1 MTLSAATGSLSVD
14 ATAAAP
20 HVVRVGF
27 SVQALFLWWAREV
40 EGGAAPTNQ
49 GGMGVA
55 AAGSE
60 QASVCWAAAGDEL
73 GWWSSDA
80 ALIGYPRPG
89 AEPELRA
96 SISWTEDGFAFDHI
110 APCGG
115 RWHVRYLSLGADGVG
130 GAAVR
135 RFEIDRSG
143 PVRVRGLGLEPSL
156 VLFLAGAGTES
167 PTSFP
172 GLMHGIGVAT
182 GPDSQVATA
191 LTAWAGEDR
200 AAVRGAQRRGAVVAL
215 PDPIGL
221 QRPNVLA
228 RLVSLDGDGFT
239 LDAAV
244 ENTGSLPVACL
255 ALTGGG
261 YEVGVATAP
270 TARRRQVKRVLTPAL
285 RPEAVLGFTW
295 GFAASGVP
303 KEYGRLC
310 VGAASRAGETGCISW
325 ALRGRPP
332 WPLRPSARV
341 GRDAFIEVVDTTSDG
356 LHAQAALDRILPGGF
371 SLDWRLTDEFRREFA
386 YVGFGSRTRRGL
398 RDRIGVRFRLRRPR
412 Q

>member
-1 MTLSAATGSLSVD
+1 MTLRAATGSVSVD
-14 ATAAAP
+14 ATAAASQ
-20 HVVRVGF
+20 VVRVGF
-27 SVQALFLWWAREV
+27 PVQALFLWWAREG
-40 EGGAAPTNQ
+40 EDGAAPANR
-49 GGMGVA
+49 GGMGIA

-80 ALIGYPRPG
+80 ALIGYGQPG

-96 SISWTEDGFAFDHI
+96 SISWTDDGFTLDHS
-110 APCGG
+110 APREG
-115 RWHVRYLSLGADGVG
+115 RWHVRYLSLGAAGPLR
-130 GAAVR
+130 AAVR

-143 PVRVRGLGLEPSL
+143 PVAVRGLDLEPSL
-156 VLFLAGAGTES
+156 LLFLAGAGRET
-167 PTSFP
+167 PAFFP

-182 GPDSQVATA
+182 GPDSQVAAA

-200 AAVRGAQRRGAVVAL
+200 AAVRGAQRKDAVVAL

-221 QRPNVLA
+221 QRPTVLA
-228 RLVSLDGDGFT
+228 RLLSLDGDGFT
-239 LDAAV
+239 LGAAV
-244 ENTGSLPVACL
+244 EQTESLPVACL
-255 ALTGGG
+255 ALAGGG

-270 TARRRQVKRVLTPAL
+270 TARQRHVKRTRTPSL

-295 GFAASGVP
+295 GFAASGMP

-332 WPLRPSARV
+332 WPLRPSARA
-341 GRDAFIEVVDTTSDG
+341 GRDTFIEVVDTTSDG

-398 RDRIGVRFRLRRPR
+398 RDRVGVRFRLPR
-412 Q
+412 LRQ